1 MRKIIWAPW
10 RIEYI
15 EKAKSG
21 EKEECFL
28 CRAWEK
34 GDALVV
40 YKGKST
46 FVIMNKYPY
55 NSGHIMVCPKSHV
68 AELEDIP
75 TEEKMELLELLEVSI
90 RALRKAIKPHG
101 FNIGI
106 NMGRAAGA
114 GLEDHIHI
122 HVVPRW
128 IGDTNFM
135 PICSDVK
142 IIVEDINS
150 SMMKIKNYLT
160 EAISAEKN
168 SVEKSEHNP

>member
-1 MRKIIWAPW
+1 
-10 RIEYI
+10 
-15 EKAKSG
+15 
-21 EKEECFL
+21 
-28 CRAWEK
+28 
-34 GDALVV
+34 VV
-40 YKGKST
+40 YKGKKA

-75 TEEKMELLELLEVSI
+75 AEEKMELLELLEVSI

-128 IGDTNFM
+128 VGDTNFM

-142 IIVEDINS
+142 IIIEDINS
-150 SMMKIKNYLT
+150 SMQKIKNYLN
-160 EAISAEKN
+160 EAIIEEQKAKQ
-168 SVEKSEHNP
+168 